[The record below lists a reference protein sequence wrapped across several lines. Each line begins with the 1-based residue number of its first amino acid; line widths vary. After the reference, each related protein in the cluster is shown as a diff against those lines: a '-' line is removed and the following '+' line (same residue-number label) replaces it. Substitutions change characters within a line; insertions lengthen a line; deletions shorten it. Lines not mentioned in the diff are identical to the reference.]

1 MQLLVDFFPL
11 LLFLGAFLYTGDL
24 FVGLQVLMVAM
35 PLSFLIKWWITGKVD
50 KILLGSTVVLLI
62 MGTVSLVTRNAD
74 FILWK
79 PTAFYW
85 ILSVVF
91 LGSQYVGEM
100 PIAKRFFSSV
110 GEMPMQQWRILNV
123 AWVIFFAAAG
133 FLNLY
138 VAFNYSQETWAYFK
152 VFGFTGLTFL
162 FIIAQVF
169 WLVRHM
175 KDLEPEES
183 EAD

>member
-11 LLFLGAFLYTGDL
+11 LLFLGAFLYSGDL
-24 FVGLQVLMVAM
+24 FIGLQVLMVAM
-35 PLSFLIKWWITGKVD
+35 PLSFLLKWWITRKID
-50 KILLGSTVVLLI
+50 KILLGSTVLLLI

-74 FILWK
+74 FLLWK

-85 ILSVVF
+85 ILSAVF
-91 LGSQYVGEM
+91 LGSQFVGEA
-100 PIAKRFFSSV
+100 PIAKRIFNAV
-110 GEMPMQQWRILNV
+110 GEMPMQQWRKLNV
-123 AWVIFFAAAG
+123 AWVVFFAAAG

-138 VAFNYSQETWAYFK
+138 VAFNYSQKTWAYIK

-162 FIIAQVF
+162 FIVAQVL
-169 WLVRHM
+169 WLVRHI
-175 KDLEPEES
+175 KELEPEES